1 MIFTDLSQDS
11 INQRNYPIMFLSI
24 FIFALALFFFF
35 NWTQINSEETFLWFW
50 KFTSLGGFTQCRD
63 SDNSVSKCAWFI
75 LALLGYGCTLYSVW
89 FSIDGFLKHEYTTKV
104 SYKTGTAFKTK
115 INFPS
120 VTICNKNRVHC
131 GHLYDLIQNCTKVKY
146 CYSR

>member
-1 MIFTDLSQDS
+1 MYHNLGIERSNAMKRDGTKNSLRLSQ
-11 INQRNYPIMFLSI
+11 QREIKRKGVK
-24 FIFALALFFFF
+24 
-35 NWTQINSEETFLWFW
+35 ETVLWFW

-63 SDNSVSKCAWFI
+63 SDNSISKCAWFI
-75 LALLGYGCTLYSVW
+75 LALLGYGTTLYGVW
-89 FSIDGFLKHEYTTKV
+89 FSIAGFLRHEYTTKM

-146 CYSR
+146 CYSL